1 MPVTVDWY
9 IKDFLTNIFSL
20 YILAKIIKP
29 NATIIN
35 LNERE
40 AKGLADW
47 TIIWPLTNAELQK
60 NTNKNGKKFNIA
72 YIYR

>member
-1 MPVTVDWY
+1 MRDL
-9 IKDFLTNIFSL
+9 LTNIFSL
-20 YILAKIIKP
+20 NILANIMKP

-35 LNERE
+35 LNDSE

-60 NTNKNGKKFNIA
+60 NTNKNGKKFSISC
-72 YIYR
+72 IYTVN

>member
-1 MPVTVDWY
+1 M
-9 IKDFLTNIFSL
+9 
-20 YILAKIIKP
+20 KP
-29 NATIIN
+29 KATIVN
-35 LNERE
+35 LNDSE

-60 NTNKNGKKFNIA
+60 NTNKNGKKYNIA